1 MKGTPRNTQMDSS
14 LSERANS
21 TMVKEG
27 GHEESDDSPVG
38 SGANG
43 LLAMSLQRVMQR
55 AALQGQKRKLDPRKF
70 NGVKSKVAKN
80 VKVLNKTNK

>member
-1 MKGTPRNTQMDSS
+1 MSD
-14 LSERANS
+14 RANS

-27 GHEESDDSPVG
+27 GQVESDEQPSG
-38 SGANG
+38 RGANG

-55 AALQGQKRKLDPRKF
+55 AAQQGQKRRLDPRKF

-80 VKVLNKTNK
+80 VKVLNKTNKQ

>member
-1 MKGTPRNTQMDSS
+1 
-14 LSERANS
+14 
-21 TMVKEG
+21 
-27 GHEESDDSPVG
+27 
-38 SGANG
+38 
-43 LLAMSLQRVMQR
+43 MSLQRVMQR